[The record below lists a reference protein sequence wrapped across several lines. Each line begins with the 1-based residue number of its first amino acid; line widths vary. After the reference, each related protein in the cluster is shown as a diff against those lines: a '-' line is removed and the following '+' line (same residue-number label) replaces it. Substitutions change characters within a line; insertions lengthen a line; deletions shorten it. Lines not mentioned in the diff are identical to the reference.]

1 MSLETKSL
9 AELEELAVNL
19 VKQIARRP
27 EQSRFERIEL
37 KDVQDW
43 LTLRRKEAAEAAQRA
58 DDETAA

>member
-19 VKQIARRP
+19 GKQIAQRP

-43 LTLRRKEAAEAAQRA
+43 LTLRRQEAAQPA
-58 DDETAA
+58 DGASA

>member
-19 VKQIARRP
+19 VKQIARKP
-27 EQSRFERIEL
+27 EHSRLEQVEL

-43 LTLRRKEAAEAAQRA
+43 LTLRRKEAAQRA
-58 DDETAA
+58 DEETAA